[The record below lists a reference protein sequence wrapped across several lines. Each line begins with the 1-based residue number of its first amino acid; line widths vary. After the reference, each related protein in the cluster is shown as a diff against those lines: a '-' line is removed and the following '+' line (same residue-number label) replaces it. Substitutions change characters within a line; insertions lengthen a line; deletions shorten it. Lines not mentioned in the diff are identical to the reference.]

1 MSESMVFKNVFTAA
15 AYPAAVRG
23 VYMKKFL
30 KATWIFYPLILA
42 AAMYFFLPMFPSVT
56 EYVFSRGLFKAVT
69 VPLGFVT
76 SLIPVSLTELLVVL
90 ALPLTVFLAV
100 LLAVRIKR
108 SKSRAKTVLKA
119 ARGTATFLSFTC
131 LMYMVCHCANY
142 YRLSMER
149 LMQLD
154 TSPKT
159 AEQLL
164 YVCRELAAGAREAR
178 EETATDEDGC
188 MVFTEDIWTELIR
201 AGSGYEN
208 LTEEYPFLWT
218 GVWRQKP
225 VQLSYYW
232 SYTGIVGMY
241 FPFFAECNIN
251 IEQPDWCIPF
261 TAAHESAHSRGI
273 AFENEC
279 NFLAFL
285 SCINSEYPEYRYS
298 GYMNAFLYCSNA
310 LYAYDKDM
318 WREAHAECTEGMIRD
333 FNANNEYIN
342 RFKGKVKEVSHK
354 ANDTFI
360 RVQGVKDGSLSYDRV
375 TELILAYYE
384 K

>member
-1 MSESMVFKNVFTAA
+1 
-15 AYPAAVRG
+15 
-23 VYMKKFL
+23 MKKFL

-42 AAMYFFLPMFPSVT
+42 AAMYFLLPMFPKVT

-76 SLIPVSLTELLVVL
+76 GLIPVSLTELLVVL
-90 ALPLTVFLAV
+90 ALPLLIFMII
-100 LLAVRIKR
+100 LLAVRIRR
-108 SKSRAKTVLKA
+108 SKKRGKTVLKA
-119 ARGTATFLSFTC
+119 MRGTAAFMSFAC
-131 LMYMVCHCANY
+131 LMYMICHGVNY
-142 YRLSMER
+142 YRLSIEQLME
-149 LMQLD
+149 LD
-154 TSPKT
+154 TSLKT

-164 YVCRELAAGAREAR
+164 TVCRELASGAREAR
-178 EETATDEDGC
+178 EKIATDKNGC
-188 MVFTEDIWTELIR
+188 MVFAEDIWTELTR
-201 AGSGYEN
+201 AESGYKN
-208 LTEEYPFLWT
+208 LIGEYPFLWT
-218 GVWRQKP
+218 SVQRQKP

-251 IEQPDWCIPF
+251 IEQPDWSIPF

-310 LYAYDKDM
+310 LYAYNKDM
-318 WREAHAECTEGMIRD
+318 WQEAHAECTEGMIRD

-360 RVQGVKDGSLSYDRV
+360 KVQGVKDGSLSYDRV

>member
-1 MSESMVFKNVFTAA
+1 
-15 AYPAAVRG
+15 
-23 VYMKKFL
+23 MKKFL
-30 KATWIFYPLILA
+30 RATWIFYPLIAA
-42 AAMYFFLPMFPSVT
+42 AAMYFLLPLFPSVT
-56 EYVFSRGLFKAVT
+56 EYVFSRVLFKVVT

-76 SLIPVSLTELLVVL
+76 SLIPVSLTELLAVL
-90 ALPLTVFLAV
+90 ALPLLIFLAA
-100 LLAVRIKR
+100 LLAVKIKR
-108 SKSRAKTVLKA
+108 SKKRGRTVLGA
-119 ARGTATFLSFTC
+119 ARGTAAFLSFAC
-131 LMYMVCHCANY
+131 LMYMICHGANY
-142 YRLSMER
+142 YRLSMEH
-149 LMQLD
+149 LMDLD

-164 YVCRELAAGAREAR
+164 SVCIELAEGAREAR
-178 EETATDEDGC
+178 EEITTDENGG
-188 MVFTEDIWTELIR
+188 MIFSESVWTELSR
-201 AGSGYEN
+201 ADSGYES
-208 LTEEYPFLWT
+208 LVGEYPFLWT
-218 GVWRQKP
+218 SVRRQKP

-251 IEQPDWCIPF
+251 IEQPDWSIPF

-273 AFENEC
+273 ALENEC

-285 SCINSEYPEYRYS
+285 SCVNSEYPEYRYS
-298 GYMNAFLYCSNA
+298 GYMNAFVYCSNA

-318 WREAHAECTEGMIRD
+318 WREAHAQCTEGMIRD
-333 FNANNEYIN
+333 FSANNEYIE

-384 K
+384 KQGKV